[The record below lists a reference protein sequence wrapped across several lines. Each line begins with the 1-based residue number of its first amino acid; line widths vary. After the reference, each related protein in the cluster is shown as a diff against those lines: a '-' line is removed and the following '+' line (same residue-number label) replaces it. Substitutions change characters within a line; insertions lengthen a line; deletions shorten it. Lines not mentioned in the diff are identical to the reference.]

1 MQFTKDDLPA
11 LAKALVAYA
20 AAQEGQGARILALSG
35 DLGAGKTTLVQHI
48 AHELGVNSTLPS
60 PTFVVMRSYAATH
73 PTFRELVHIDAYRLE
88 DKTEL
93 RPLHLPRVFD
103 REGALVCIEWPQK
116 LFGTLPQD
124 ALCIELSVM
133 GEGER
138 ELRTDPA
145 LESYLQ
151 TKL

>member
-1 MQFTKDDLPA
+1 MQFRKDDVPA

-20 AAQEGQGARILALSG
+20 AAQKGNGARILALSG

-48 AHELGVNSTLPS
+48 AQELGVNSIPPS
-60 PTFVVMRSYAATH
+60 PTFVVMRSYAAAH
-73 PTFRELVHIDAYRLE
+73 PVFRELVHIDAYRLE

-93 RPLHLPRVFD
+93 GPLRLPHVFD

-116 LFGTLPQD
+116 LFGALPKD
-124 ALCIELSVM
+124 ALHIELSVV
-133 GEGER
+133 GEDER
-138 ELRTDPA
+138 ELSATPA

-151 TKL
+151 NNL